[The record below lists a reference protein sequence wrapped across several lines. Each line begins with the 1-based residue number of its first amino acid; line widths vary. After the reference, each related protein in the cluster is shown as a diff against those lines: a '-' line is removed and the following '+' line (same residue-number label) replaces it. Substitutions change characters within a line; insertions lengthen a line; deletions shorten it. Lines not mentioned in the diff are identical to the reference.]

1 MSHGFLS
8 VLCASAGSVSRR
20 LVAARGCAVCVTVND
35 YVVFA

>member
-8 VLCASAGSVSRR
+8 IFCASAGSVSRR
-20 LVAARGCAVCVTVND
+20 LVAARGCAVCFAVND